1 VRQPSAVPGRG
12 ISGGCCRQ
20 PQAVVQTLTAGCFLH
35 EEKGDVQSNVITLK
49 SFNFM
54 GTKFRDLTT
63 MDMFVDTS
71 PCGFQIIP
79 NIIEVNKYIIE
90 ILIHGLSYLRN

>member
-1 VRQPSAVPGRG
+1 
-12 ISGGCCRQ
+12 
-20 PQAVVQTLTAGCFLH
+20 
-35 EEKGDVQSNVITLK
+35 
-49 SFNFM
+49 M